1 MDSKV
6 LTTSKASWLTLLSPK
21 TVNSH
26 CPLFILKPHPPLFV
40 VFFCFFSV
48 CRLSCPAVILIWV
61 RLLKYA
67 RAFHSIGPLIAI
79 IGHLIGDILRYF
91 VLYGIFLVPYV
102 ICFWVVF
109 GGERA
114 AGLPYNDEL
123 TKVYR
128 TAIMVFR
135 MSLIDEYPFP
145 VRAYTCMLSNAFFF
159 HLTPLYV
166 SLCAHVCSYLLPLM
180 N

>member
-1 MDSKV
+1 MS
-6 LTTSKASWLTLLSPK
+6 
-21 TVNSH
+21 
-26 CPLFILKPHPPLFV
+26 
-40 VFFCFFSV
+40 
-48 CRLSCPAVILIWV
+48 RLSCPAVILIWV

-67 RAFHSIGPLIAI
+67 RAFKSIGPLIAI

-114 AGLPYNDEL
+114 AGLPHNFEL

-145 VRAYTCMLSNAFFF
+145 VSPSLNIIFFY
-159 HLTPLYV
+159 LTS
-166 SLCAHVCSYLLPLM
+166 SLCRYLVKLM

>member
-1 MDSKV
+1 MYQ
-6 LTTSKASWLTLLSPK
+6 
-21 TVNSH
+21 
-26 CPLFILKPHPPLFV
+26 I
-40 VFFCFFSV
+40 FFE

-114 AGLPYNDEL
+114 AGLPYNFEL

-145 VRAYTCMLSNAFFF
+145 VRPSYNKINANPMISLLSS
-159 HLTPLYV
+159 HLL
-166 SLCAHVCSYLLPLM
+166 LCSYLVKLM

>member
-1 MDSKV
+1 MS
-6 LTTSKASWLTLLSPK
+6 SFLS
-21 TVNSH
+21 
-26 CPLFILKPHPPLFV
+26 
-40 VFFCFFSV
+40 
-48 CRLSCPAVILIWV
+48 RLSCPAVILIWF

-135 MSLIDEYPFP
+135 MSLIDEYPFH
-145 VRAYTCMLSNAFFF
+145 VRVYMQSNRANYILISDLYMCR
-159 HLTPLYV
+159 HLKK
-166 SLCAHVCSYLLPLM
+166 LM